1 VSKAPAGK
9 IYHLIPVQLCRRDIA
24 KWHTTAGFACC
35 LNLSTR
41 WFMAEGNLRLVSQ
54 LTVHLGAG

>member
-1 VSKAPAGK
+1 MSKAPAGK

-41 WFMAEGNLRLVSQ
+41 WLMVAGSLPLVSVPP
-54 LTVHLGAG
+54 VHLGTG